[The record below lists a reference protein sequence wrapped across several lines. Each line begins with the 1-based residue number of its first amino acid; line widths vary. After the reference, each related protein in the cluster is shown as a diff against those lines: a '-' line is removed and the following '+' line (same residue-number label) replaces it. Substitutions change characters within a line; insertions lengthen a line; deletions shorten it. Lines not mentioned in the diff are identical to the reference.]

1 VATAAA
7 TVAFDLVIAVG
18 VGVAAR
24 AAGGRPLPT
33 LHDAL
38 LDVRRHLRDRGGLL
52 EPT

>member
-7 TVAFDLVIAVG
+7 TVAFGLVIAVG

-24 AAGGRPLPT
+24 AARGRRLPT
-33 LHDAL
+33 IHDAL
-38 LDVRRHLRDRGGLL
+38 LHARRHLRDRGGLL